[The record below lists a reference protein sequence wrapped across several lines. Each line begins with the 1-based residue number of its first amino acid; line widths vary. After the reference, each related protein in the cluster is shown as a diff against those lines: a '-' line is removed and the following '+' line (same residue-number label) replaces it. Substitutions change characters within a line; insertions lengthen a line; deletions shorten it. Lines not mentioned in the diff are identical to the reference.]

1 MTSIKRTFRWFAII
15 LSILL
20 FGALIIPFATR
31 MSQANEQTMTLTPG
45 DTLTINCDT
54 ELDTDIQGN
63 QVSLKC
69 APLPAEPIATGFD
82 GLTNGQSVS
91 GMVNVEALTE
101 GENIHQVKFTLQ
113 GPKEIEHVEY
123 HAPFFLFGDSN
134 GNPKGWDT
142 TEYPDGEYRLIAR
155 ATNEQGQGKSTTIVV
170 RIDNGTQTAPADSE
184 TDAPITVSAQESPV
198 NNNGKIMVIPGRI
211 EAEHYRKG
219 GQNTGYL
226 DKSRGNQGDSNYRND
241 DVDIRNC
248 DSNGD
253 GQKKERC
260 VGWWEGDEWLAYQVD
275 IQASGKYVFR
285 VRGAADHNN
294 AKLELRIGDNKV
306 GEVRLR
312 DTGSAAKFDISTS
325 DQIQLPEGRHLLRIK
340 QASGHSFDI
349 DAINVERAGGSEPQP
364 TQAPPRDDSRLV
376 QIPGTFEVENYRDGG
391 RDQGY
396 YDKSRGNKGDSNYR
410 NDDVDI
416 RNCGGDEDGRC
427 VGWWEGDE
435 WLAYNVDIQA
445 SGKYTFRVR
454 GATSRDDAKI
464 QFRIDDTAIGSVTL
478 KNTGGAN
485 SFATS
490 TSEAIQLPKGR
501 HTLKIKQVGGH
512 SFDLNAIN
520 VERAGGSEP
529 QPTQAPPR
537 DDSRLVQI
545 PGTFEVENYR
555 DGGRDQGYYD
565 KSRGNKG
572 DSNYRN
578 DDVDI
583 RNCGGDE
590 DGRCVGWWE
599 GDEWLA
605 YNVDIQASGK
615 YTFRVR
621 GATSRDDAKIQFR
634 IDDTAIGSVTLKN
647 TGGANS
653 FATSTSEAIQLPK
666 GRHTL
671 KIKQVG
677 GHSFDLNAINV
688 ERAGD
693 GGGNPPAPTNEPQ
706 PTNEPVPTNEPQ
718 PTNEPVPTNEPQP
731 TNEPEPTVA
740 PPPTD
745 TGRSGRGEGANI
757 YLNKQEID
765 SIREKVRSG
774 QGPWQNY
781 YDRLMDDARDALS
794 AGPYSVTRNG
804 VPDGE
809 HSYFT
814 EAPYCGWKRVDGK
827 DPDCRDGQINPQA
840 NRADYDASIAVGR
853 DVRTLGLAYVL
864 SGEERYAER
873 AAYLINVW
881 AVNSDS
887 RMNPRFTNGQS
898 RIELSITMPGLFYGA
913 DLISESSSWSNNDQR
928 AFRSWANDF
937 VDSGKAWTGENN
949 FEAWRLV
956 FVASGAAYTNDRS
969 DLNYVYDR
977 FKAIMPEH
985 IGSEGQMVKELGRTK
1000 SLMYS
1005 LYSLNAFTQIAEIAR
1020 HNGENLYDYSRNG
1033 RNLKLA
1039 LDYHVLYSIN
1049 PDRWQRQQIA
1059 PIESK
1064 DVAHYEFAYRHY
1076 GDSDYLRVVNEW
1088 GRPLN
1093 EARTMGPVTLT
1104 HGR

>member
-464 QFRIDDTAIGSVTL
+464 QFRIDDTAV
-478 KNTGGAN
+478 
-485 SFATS
+485 
-490 TSEAIQLPKGR
+490 
-501 HTLKIKQVGGH
+501 
-512 SFDLNAIN
+512 
-520 VERAGGSEP
+520 
-529 QPTQAPPR
+529 
-537 DDSRLVQI
+537 
-545 PGTFEVENYR
+545 
-555 DGGRDQGYYD
+555 
-565 KSRGNKG
+565 
-572 DSNYRN
+572 
-578 DDVDI
+578 
-583 RNCGGDE
+583 
-590 DGRCVGWWE
+590 
-599 GDEWLA
+599 
-605 YNVDIQASGK
+605 
-615 YTFRVR
+615 
-621 GATSRDDAKIQFR
+621 
-634 IDDTAIGSVTLKN
+634 GSVTLKN